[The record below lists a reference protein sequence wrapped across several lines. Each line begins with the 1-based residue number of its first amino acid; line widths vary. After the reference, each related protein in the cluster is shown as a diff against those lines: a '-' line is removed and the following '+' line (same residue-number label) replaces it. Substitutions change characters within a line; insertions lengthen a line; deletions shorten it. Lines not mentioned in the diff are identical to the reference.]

1 MTHALRGASLV
12 LCALTLAAAP
22 TFAQGPGTSA
32 AAPPL
37 TAPVND
43 FANVI
48 DPSSERDI
56 DARIR
61 ALERASGDV
70 IIVATV
76 DTFAPFG
83 SIEEMAVKMFENS
96 RKGIGGKEQDNGVL
110 ILVAV
115 RDRKVR
121 IEVGYGLEEHVTDS
135 FAGETIRDV
144 ITPRFRRGE
153 MGAGL
158 LEGTNALVNRIA
170 ARRGVAI
177 EGAARPPSSRR
188 ERREIPPGL
197 LIMLVIA
204 GFMLFSF
211 LSSAAAAL
219 NRGGRRRRRGP
230 WSGWHGGVGPFGG
243 GSFGGGF
250 GGGFGGS
257 RGGGFGGGF
266 GGFGGGG
273 SGGGGASGGW

>member
-1 MTHALRGASLV
+1 MARPLIGL
-12 LCALTLAAAP
+12 LCWLFAATAAFAQEVPALTE
-22 TFAQGPGTSA
+22 
-32 AAPPL
+32 
-37 TAPVND
+37 PVND
-43 FANVI
+43 FAGVI
-48 DPSSERDI
+48 DAASKREI

-61 ALERASGDV
+61 ALERATGDV

-76 DTFAPFG
+76 ETFAPFG
-83 SIEEMAVKMFENS
+83 SIEEMAVKMFENH
-96 RKGIGGKEQDNGVL
+96 RKGIGQKEQDNGAL

-121 IEVGYGLEEHVTDS
+121 IEVGYGLEEHLTDAFS
-135 FAGETIRDV
+135 GQTIRDI

-170 ARRGVAI
+170 SRRGVAI
-177 EGAARPPSSRR
+177 EGASKPASSRTKS
-188 ERREIPPGL
+188 PGVPWSIVKL
-197 LIMLVIA
+197 L
-204 GFMLFSF
+204 FFLFIIFIIS
-211 LSSAAAAL
+211 LGGGASSMS
-219 NRGGRRRRRGP
+219 RDSRRRRRRGP

-250 GGGFGGS
+250 GGGFGG
-257 RGGGFGGGF
+257 RGGGMGGGF

>member
-1 MTHALRGASLV
+1 MPAL
-12 LCALTLAAAP
+12 ALAVALAAPLA
-22 TFAQGPGTSA
+22 AQDVPQLA
-32 AAPPL
+32 
-37 TAPVND
+37 APVND

-83 SIEEMAVKMFENS
+83 SIEEMAVKMFENH
-96 RKGIGGKEQDNGVL
+96 RKGIGDKAQDNGAL

-121 IEVGYGLEEHVTDS
+121 IEVGYGLEEHITDS

-158 LEGTNALVNRIA
+158 LEGTNAIVSRVA

-177 EGAARPPSSRR
+177 DGAAPPPSSRR
-188 ERREIPPGL
+188 RRNEIPPGL
-197 LIMLVIA
+197 LIFLIIG
-204 GFMLFSF
+204 GFMFFSF
-211 LSSAAAAL
+211 LSSAAAAV
-219 NRGGRRRRRGP
+219 NRGGKRPRRGP

-250 GGGFGGS
+250 GGGFGG
-257 RGGGFGGGF
+257 RGGGGGFGGGF

-273 SGGGGASGGW
+273 SGGGGASGSW

>member
-1 MTHALRGASLV
+1 MKRSLSAIASACV
-12 LCALTLAAAP
+12 LGFVVLFAGVLAAQDVP
-22 TFAQGPGTSA
+22 Q
-32 AAPPL
+32 L

-43 FANVI
+43 FANVV
-48 DPSSERDI
+48 DPSSEREI

-61 ALERASGDV
+61 ALQRASGDT

-76 DTFAPFG
+76 DTFAPFA
-83 SIEEMAVKMFENS
+83 SIEEMAVKMFENH
-96 RKGIGGKEQDNGVL
+96 RKGIGDKTQDNGAL

-121 IEVGYGLEEHVTDS
+121 IEVGYGLEEHITDS
-135 FAGETIRDV
+135 FAGQTIRDV
-144 ITPRFRRGE
+144 ITPRFRQGE
-153 MGAGL
+153 IGAGL
-158 LEGTNALVNRIA
+158 LEGTNALVNRVA

-177 EGAARPPSSRR
+177 EGASQPPSSRR
-188 ERREIPPGL
+188 VRNEIPPGL
-197 LIMLVIA
+197 LIFLIVA
-204 GFMLFSF
+204 GFMFFSF
-211 LSSAAAAL
+211 ISRVASAI
-219 NRGGRRRRRGP
+219 NPGSKRRRRGP

-250 GGGFGGS
+250 GGGFGG
-257 RGGGFGGGF
+257 RGGGGGFGGRF

>member
-1 MTHALRGASLV
+1 MRRSLTAFVMALALV
-12 LCALTLAAAP
+12 LLGAGGARLP
-22 TFAQGPGTSA
+22 AQDVPA
-32 AAPPL
+32 L

-48 DPSSERDI
+48 DASSAREI

-61 ALERASGDV
+61 ALQRASGDV

-83 SIEEMAVKMFENS
+83 SIEEMAVKMFENH
-96 RKGIGGKEQDNGVL
+96 RKGIGDKSQDNGAL

-121 IEVGYGLEEHVTDS
+121 IEVGYGLEEHLTDAFS
-135 FAGETIRDV
+135 GQVIRDV

-177 EGAARPPSSRR
+177 DGASTPPASRR
-188 ERREIPPGL
+188 VRNEIPPGL
-197 LIMLVIA
+197 LIFLIIA

-211 LSSAAAAL
+211 ISRVASAI
-219 NRGGRRRRRGP
+219 NPGSKRKRRGP

-250 GGGFGGS
+250 GGGFGG
-257 RGGGFGGGF
+257 RGGGGGFGGGF